1 VRLAQSP
8 RELSSPVPHMRCA
21 EFGQLW
27 LNPIMSKDVADRGK
41 GLHVFEAKT
50 AGRVNRKTTPFTACQ
65 SEQKGVDSS
74 EARIIYEWLIVT
86 TQPATS

>member
-1 VRLAQSP
+1 MGWP
-8 RELSSPVPHMRCA
+8 
-21 EFGQLW
+21 G
-27 LNPIMSKDVADRGK
+27 SKDVADRGK

-74 EARIIYEWLIVT
+74 EARIIYEWLIFISPPIWYL
-86 TQPATS
+86 QSLLQDRPAF

>member
-1 VRLAQSP
+1 MGWP
-8 RELSSPVPHMRCA
+8 
-21 EFGQLW
+21 G
-27 LNPIMSKDVADRGK
+27 SKDVADRGK

-74 EARIIYEWLIVT
+74 EARIIYEWLIFISPVYTSFVT
-86 TQPATS
+86 KCAPEGLRQCLSGLVITACGTV